1 MTSSKASFF
10 GAFFIY
16 IIDGILNFQEMTKTF
31 KTIIGCAVAL
41 ITFLPESNAQSAF
54 EAGVRIGNDLGIDAT
69 FPLSKAPRL
78 HTSFYF
84 KNDFAFG
91 TYLDWLFSL
100 EGGPQGLK
108 FYPGVGPEF
117 YFGDNFDVG
126 IAGNFGA
133 EYSFNFPLTIGI
145 DYRPG
150 LMITDGFSGYSNNWG
165 ITARFRFISAN

>member
-1 MTSSKASFF
+1 MNKVVKITLTSIVLSLT
-10 GAFFIY
+10 I
-16 IIDGILNFQEMTKTF
+16 ILNSK
-31 KTIIGCAVAL
+31 
-41 ITFLPESNAQSAF
+41 AQSAF
-54 EAGVRIGNDLGIDAT
+54 EAGVRFGDDIGVDAT

-84 KNDFAFG
+84 KDDFAFG

-100 EGGPQGLK
+100 DGGPQGLK

-117 YFGDNFDVG
+117 FFGEDFNMG

-133 EYSFNFPLTIGI
+133 EYSFKFPLTVGI

-150 LMITDGFSGYSNNWG
+150 FMITDGFNGYFQNWG
-165 ITARFRFISAN
+165 ITARFRFVKG

>member
-1 MTSSKASFF
+1 
-10 GAFFIY
+10 
-16 IIDGILNFQEMTKTF
+16 
-31 KTIIGCAVAL
+31 
-41 ITFLPESNAQSAF
+41 LPESNAQSAF

-117 YFGDNFDVG
+117 YFGDNFECRHCRK
-126 IAGNFGA
+126 FWCW
-133 EYSFNFPLTIGI
+133 STRSKFH
-145 DYRPG
+145 
-150 LMITDGFSGYSNNWG
+150 
-165 ITARFRFISAN
+165 